1 MDNTFIIILVII
13 SFTLIL
19 FFSFLAYEYGFGT
32 SSVVFLIISLFLVIA
47 LVILVI
53 FGVVRVPIVN
63 DLNPKSEEGS
73 VDNSVKYGDTLTLFN
88 VHDSEIADIC
98 LTSLVDGN
106 YFVTLGTGSSGRN
119 WKIEGTPEKTIGSS
133 VRYGDQII
141 LLSTSSN
148 VHPNS
153 GLALTTV
160 GNVSRA
166 IVSSTGNIPPVFW
179 TIIKSS
185 NINGVSNTDV
195 VSYQDMFE
203 LSTSMPGQLG
213 GLRLTSNVNQ
223 TTIPTCGT
231 FVDAAPINENLSGFI
246 WKFTK

>member
-13 SFTLIL
+13 SFILIL

-88 VHDSEIADIC
+88 VHDSDIADIC

-119 WKIEGTPEKTIGSS
+119 WKIEGTPDKTIGSS

-141 LLSTSSN
+141 LLSTSTN
-148 VHPNS
+148 VHPSS
-153 GLALTTV
+153 GLALTV
-160 GNVSRA
+160 MDSA
-166 IVSSTGNIPPVFW
+166 IVSSTGSIPPVFW

-185 NINGVSNTDV
+185 TANGVNNTDV
-195 VSYQDMFE
+195 VNYQDMFE

-213 GLRLTSNVNQ
+213 GLRLTSNVSDLP
-223 TTIPTCGT
+223 TIPTCGT